1 MKLNIEELMG
11 EAENDARD
19 YYKARLNQPCGGA
32 TFDGDFLP
40 ERNRAFARRIV
51 ERCAV
56 TAQHANDWRGGHGE
70 PGKLSGEEL
79 ATVIR
84 KLLEAE

>member
-1 MKLNIEELMG
+1 MKLNIEELAR
-11 EAENDARD
+11 EAGF
-19 YYKARLNQPCGGA
+19 KS
-32 TFDGDFLP
+32 
-40 ERNRAFARRIV
+40 RNGFIRVQHSNGSFVVIDEELEDFARRIV